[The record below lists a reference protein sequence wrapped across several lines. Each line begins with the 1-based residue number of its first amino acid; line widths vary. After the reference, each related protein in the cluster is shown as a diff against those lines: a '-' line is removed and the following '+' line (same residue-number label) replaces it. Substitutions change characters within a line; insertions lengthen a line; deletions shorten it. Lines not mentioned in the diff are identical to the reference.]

1 MFESKSWRIN
11 PGPFHYLPETIRINS
26 SKHFV
31 YLQMWDSQI
40 SYPLYFIALQM
51 SPYRGRKRPKFK
63 ENLGTVLP
71 RPWLNLQGNTVKT
84 PAQSVNTY
92 LNFLTKVVFILQLIC
107 KLQTWHKVCFQTHRW
122 THYLAYRGCPVIL
135 NII

>member
-1 MFESKSWRIN
+1 
-11 PGPFHYLPETIRINS
+11 
-26 SKHFV
+26 
-31 YLQMWDSQI
+31 
-40 SYPLYFIALQM
+40 M

-63 ENLGTVLP
+63 ENLRTVLP

-107 KLQTWHKVCFQTHRW
+107 KLQT
-122 THYLAYRGCPVIL
+122 
-135 NII
+135 